1 MLHLKINISFLI
13 GFGILFSNQCVAQD
27 RVLDTGNMRPGE
39 SVEYCISHKKQAQLE
54 ALPNYQA
61 VIQSHLTQSISS
73 GNVPSRGEIYQ
84 IPVVFHVLH
93 AGGTENIS
101 RAQIMDA
108 LSIINRDFRRQNT
121 DANNVHID
129 FRNSNPNAFA
139 VPTDVE
145 VEFVLATKAPDGT
158 CFNGITRTFSPMSF
172 QGDDGFSQV
181 FEIEMGNDVYQGSW
195 PSGNYLNFFICGD
208 IGGAAG
214 YTYLPSGFFDTQETY
229 GGIWVLHNYVGSIG
243 TSSLNASRVLTHE
256 IGHWLGLPHTWGGSN
271 NPGLVQN
278 CSDDDGIDDTPNCRG
293 VTSCNVNANTC
304 NDTGIWGVDVRD
316 NVENYMDYS
325 YCSKMFTGGQAD
337 YMRAVLNSSI
347 AGRNNLWT
355 PSNLALTGGDVSVLC
370 EADFRSDLT
379 DVCAGNTIQFEDI
392 SFNSITSWN
401 WSFPGGI
408 PATSTDQ
415 NPIVV
420 YPTTGIYP
428 VTLTVS
434 DGVSSLQAVKPNYVQ
449 VLSQPLP
456 LPIIEGFEE
465 YTATNQTG
473 FVITSSA
480 SNAKWELTS
489 AVGQTGS
496 KSFKLDNFSQN
507 GPNTDEFFSQPI
519 DLSGI
524 SSDAGG
530 VVLSFRYAHRKRN
543 STNNSEVLRV
553 FISNDCGESW
563 VQRRTI
569 SGTSLSTEVET
580 SPWTPTFEDWETI
593 HMTNV
598 TSSYWVS
605 DFRYKFSFDGNGGN
619 NIYIDNINIYP
630 GPISELGIDE
640 SNEISP
646 ILLFPNPSEG
656 WMQLQFS
663 TQSTQNMRIELV
675 DLTGKVIQTHGIQ
688 SQVGKNS
695 VIIGSEALVSGM
707 YFVRV
712 HTASGTE
719 NLPCVIR

>member
-1 MLHLKINISFLI
+1 MLHSKVKIAGLI
-13 GFGILFSNQCVAQD
+13 VFGILFSNQNFAQE
-27 RVLDTGNMRPGE
+27 RVLDTENMRPGE
-39 SVEYCISHKKQAQLE
+39 TVEYCISHKKQAQLE
-54 ALPNYQA
+54 TLPNYQA
-61 VIQSHLTQSISS
+61 VVQSHLAQASS
-73 GNVPSRGEIYQ
+73 TGNLPSRGEIYQ

-93 AGGTENIS
+93 AGGPENIS

-108 LSIINRDFRRQNT
+108 LSIINRDFRRQNA
-121 DANNVHID
+121 DANTVHID
-129 FRNSNPNAFA
+129 FRNSNPTAFA

-181 FEIEMGNDVYQGSW
+181 FEIEAGNDVYQGSW

-214 YTYLPSGFFDTQETY
+214 YTYLPDGFFDPQETY
-229 GGIWVLHNYVGSIG
+229 GGIWILHNYVGSIG
-243 TSSLNASRVLTHE
+243 TGSITASRALTHE

-271 NPGLVQN
+271 NPGLAQN

-293 VTSCNVNANTC
+293 VTSCNLNANSC
-304 NDTGIWGVDVRD
+304 ADNGIWGVDVRD

-337 YMRAVLNSSI
+337 YMRSVLNSSV

-355 PSNLALTGGDVSVLC
+355 TSNLALTGGDVSVVC

-379 DVCAGNTIQFEDI
+379 DVCAGNSIQFEDI
-392 SFNSITSWN
+392 SFNNIVSWN

-434 DGVSSLQAVKPNYVQ
+434 DGVSSLQTVKANYVQ
-449 VLSQPLP
+449 VLSQPLT
-456 LPIIEGFEE
+456 LPIIEGFED
-465 YTATNQTG
+465 YSTTNEAG

-489 AVGQTGS
+489 SVGQTGS

-507 GPNTDEFFSQPI
+507 GPNTDEFFSQPV

-524 SSDAGG
+524 TAEDGG

-543 STNNSEVLRV
+543 ASNNSEVLRV

-569 SGTSLSTEVET
+569 SGTSLSSEVET
-580 SPWTPTFEDWETI
+580 SPWTPTFWDWETV
-593 HMTNV
+593 HMTNI

-619 NIYIDNINIYP
+619 NIYIDNLNIYP

-640 SNEISP
+640 SDGISP
-646 ILLFPNPSEG
+646 ISLFPNPSEG

-663 TQSTQNMRIELV
+663 TQSAQKVRIDLV
-675 DLTGKVIQTHGIQ
+675 DLTGKIIQTHGIQ
-688 SQVGKNS
+688 SEVGKNS
-695 VIIGSEALVSGM
+695 VIIGSESLVSGM

>member
-1 MLHLKINISFLI
+1 MLHSKVKIAVLI
-13 GFGILFSNQCVAQD
+13 VFGILFSNQIFAQK
-27 RVLDTGNMRPGE
+27 RVLDTENMRPGE
-39 SVEYCISHKKQAQLE
+39 TVEYCISHKKQAQLE
-54 ALPNYQA
+54 ALPDYQA
-61 VIQSHLTQSISS
+61 VVQSHLAHATST
-73 GNVPSRGEIYQ
+73 GNLPSRGEIYQ

-93 AGGTENIS
+93 AGGPENIS

-108 LSIINRDFRRQNT
+108 LSIINRDFRRQNA
-121 DANNVHID
+121 DANTVHID

-172 QGDDGFSQV
+172 QGEDGFSQV
-181 FEIEMGNDVYQGSW
+181 FEIETGNDVYQGSW

-214 YTYLPSGFFDTQETY
+214 YTYLPSGFFDPQETY

-243 TSSLNASRVLTHE
+243 TSSLNAARVLTHE

-271 NPGLVQN
+271 NPGLAQN

-293 VTSCNVNANTC
+293 VTSCNLNANTC

-355 PSNLALTGGDVSVLC
+355 ASNLALTGGDVSELC
-370 EADFRSDLT
+370 AADFRSDLT
-379 DVCAGNTIQFEDI
+379 DVCAGNAIQFEDV

-434 DGVSSLQAVKPNYVQ
+434 DGVSSLQTVKTNYVQ
-449 VLSQPLP
+449 VLSQPLT
-456 LPIIEGFEE
+456 LPIIEGFED
-465 YTATNQTG
+465 YSTTNEAG

-480 SNAKWELTS
+480 SNAKWELTTS
-489 AVGQTGS
+489 VGQTGS

-524 SSDAGG
+524 SAENGG

-543 STNNSEVLRV
+543 ATNNSEVLRV

-569 SGTSLSTEVET
+569 SGTSLSTQVET
-580 SPWTPTFEDWETI
+580 SPWTPTFWDWETV

-640 SNEISP
+640 SEEISP
-646 ILLFPNPSEG
+646 ISLFPNPSEG

-663 TQSTQNMRIELV
+663 TQSAQKVRIELV
-675 DLTGKVIQTHGIQ
+675 DLTGKIIQTHGIQ
-688 SQVGKNS
+688 SEVGKNT
-695 VIIGSEALVSGM
+695 VIIGSESLVSGM